1 MMPEGTIASPE
12 GAMPE
17 LRETAQLLREAEHLT
32 PEQRQALAEAAERL
46 ADALK
51 DTSPAEAA
59 QLHEAAVGLMEAVH
73 RQHTPIEEAREGLEK
88 AIIAAETRAPVATG
102 FARQLIDALANLGI

>member
-1 MMPEGTIASPE
+1 MPK
-12 GAMPE
+12 

-32 PEQRQALAEAAERL
+32 PEQRRALAEAAERL

-59 QLHEAAVGLMEAVH
+59 QLSEAAAGLMEAVH
-73 RQHTPIEEAREGLEK
+73 RQHTPVEEARERLEQ

-102 FARQLIDALANLGI
+102 LARQLIDALANLGI